1 MTRQWLTG
9 CLLLAIPVSVYARA
23 GGAPI
28 RRSGVPGE
36 DAGQTCTACHRD
48 GGASNSDTR
57 GKIEISASPY
67 TPGTKQTLSV
77 TVFHPEAVA
86 WGFQLT
92 VRSASDALT
101 KVGVLTPNDEVQ
113 VLCDPS
119 GSSPCEAAARE
130 FATHR
135 SGAVRTGSN
144 GSKTFQVEWTPTAN
158 ASGDVVIYAA
168 GNAANGGSTNAGDR
182 IYSTSL
188 RVIRAITG
196 PPTITS
202 AGVIQP
208 GDFGAKS
215 RLTSGSWIEIYGQ
228 NVATSMMDWSGKFL
242 EGNAPTTLD
251 DVEVKVGDKKAFLRY
266 VSPGQVNAQLPDGL
280 GEGPVQ
286 MVLTTKNGSSNA
298 NITTIARA
306 PALWA
311 PGTFKSGDRQY
322 VGAQINATTYAL
334 PEGLVTGI
342 TSRPARPGETVVLYG
357 VGFGTTTP
365 AIPAGAIATVQAML
379 PDVVVRIGG
388 IAATVAYAGVAPQF
402 VGLYQFN
409 VTVPQ
414 GVSAGDASFEM
425 SVAGISVDQVLRL
438 AVGM

>member
-1 MTRQWLTG
+1 V
-9 CLLLAIPVSVYARA
+9 C
-23 GGAPI
+23 
-28 RRSGVPGE
+28 
-36 DAGQTCTACHRD
+36 
-48 GGASNSDTR
+48 
-57 GKIEISASPY
+57 
-67 TPGTKQTLSV
+67 
-77 TVFHPEAVA
+77 HPEAVA

-92 VRSASDALT
+92 VRSASDALA

-119 GSSPCEAAARE
+119 GSSPCDAAARE

-144 GSKTFQVEWTPTAN
+144 GSKTFQVEWTPPAN
-158 ASGDVVIYAA
+158 ASGDVVVYAA

-182 IYSTSL
+182 IYNTSL

-196 PPTITS
+196 PPAITS

-215 RLTSGSWIEIYGQ
+215 RLASGSWIEIYGQ

-242 EGNAPTTLD
+242 EGM
-251 DVEVKVGDKKAFLRY
+251 
-266 VSPGQVNAQLPDGL
+266 

-365 AIPAGAIATVQAML
+365 AIPAGAIATVQATL

-438 AVGM
+438 AVGL